1 MKIPTLYSSLQELYL
16 DVSIYGKIVSARP
29 GNKDELREV
38 LFEEFKLS
46 HPLPSLELQ
55 RYELSDLVSNDFD
68 IGDEELSLSEN
79 ESLID
84 ITDEGVT
91 LDIPE
96 SYEEVP
102 DDIRVL
108 YNYENRV
115 TDELREKYLS
125 YGIEEFEGDASI
137 LGTVTP
143 NEDSVLTDE
152 EVEQLENG
160 GISEESEYEEEQG
173 LEFEFDSDDNEEDE
187 YEEEYEEEVE
197 DSDEYEEEDSDEEYE
212 IEDSNEYEEEYEEEV
227 DDSDGYEEEIEDSDE
242 YEEEYEEVEDSDE
255 YEEEVEDSDEYE
267 EEYEEE
273 IDDTDSYEEPP
284 DEEDILEEP
293 KEQAS
298 VSLDNK
304 FVSSDNFS
312 ERASPPKKEDIAVE
326 EPSIDEV
333 PKDLRQFLR
342 KYPRC
347 DIKFA
352 LKYFSKKEIDK
363 AILIGKIVRRGNKLH
378 I

>member
-29 GNKDELREV
+29 RNKDELREV

-55 RYELSDLVSNDFD
+55 RYELSDLVSDDFD

-160 GISEESEYEEEQG
+160 GISEEPEYEEEQG
-173 LEFEFDSDDNEEDE
+173 LEFEFDSDDSEEDE
-187 YEEEYEEEVE
+187 YEEEYEEEVDDSDEYEEDSDEYEEEYEEETDDSDSYEEEYEEEVE
-197 DSDEYEEEDSDEEYE
+197 DSDEYEEE
-212 IEDSNEYEEEYEEEV
+212 
-227 DDSDGYEEEIEDSDE
+227 
-242 YEEEYEEVEDSDE
+242 
-255 YEEEVEDSDEYE
+255 
-267 EEYEEE
+267 
-273 IDDTDSYEEPP
+273 IDNSDSYEEPP
-284 DEEDILEEP
+284 DEEDMMEEP

-298 VSLDNK
+298 VSSDNK
-304 FVSSDNFS
+304 FISSDNFS

>member
-29 GNKDELREV
+29 RNKDELREV

-55 RYELSDLVSNDFD
+55 RYELSDLVSDDFD

-84 ITDEGVT
+84 ITNEGVT

-212 IEDSNEYEEEYEEEV
+212 IEDSDEYEEEYEEEV
-227 DDSDGYEEEIEDSDE
+227 DDSDEYEEDYEEEIE
-242 YEEEYEEVEDSDE
+242 
-255 YEEEVEDSDEYE
+255 
-267 EEYEEE
+267 
-273 IDDTDSYEEPP
+273 DTDSYEEPP
-284 DEEDILEEP
+284 DEADMLEEP

-298 VSLDNK
+298 VSSDNK

>member
-29 GNKDELREV
+29 RNKDELREV

-96 SYEEVP
+96 SYEEIP

-160 GISEESEYEEEQG
+160 GISEEPEYEEEQG

-187 YEEEYEEEVE
+187 YEEEYKEEVE

-212 IEDSNEYEEEYEEEV
+212 IEDSDEYEEE
-227 DDSDGYEEEIEDSDE
+227 YEEEIEDSDE
-242 YEEEYEEVEDSDE
+242 YEEEIEDSDE
-255 YEEEVEDSDEYE
+255 YGEEYEEVEDSDEYE

-273 IDDTDSYEEPP
+273 IEDTDSYKEPP
-284 DEEDILEEP
+284 DEEDMLEEP

-298 VSLDNK
+298 VSSDNK
-304 FVSSDNFS
+304 FISSDNFS
-312 ERASPPKKEDIAVE
+312 ERASPPKKEDITVD

>member
-29 GNKDELREV
+29 RNKDELREV

-137 LGTVTP
+137 LGTATP

-160 GISEESEYEEEQG
+160 GISEEPEYEEEQG

-187 YEEEYEEEVE
+187 YEEEYEEEVD
-197 DSDEYEEEDSDEEYE
+197 DSDEYEEEV
-212 IEDSNEYEEEYEEEV
+212 N
-227 DDSDGYEEEIEDSDE
+227 DSDE
-242 YEEEYEEVEDSDE
+242 YEEEYEEEI
-255 YEEEVEDSDEYE
+255 EDSDEYE

-298 VSLDNK
+298 VSSDNK
-304 FVSSDNFS
+304 FISSNNFS

>member
-29 GNKDELREV
+29 RNKDELREV

-160 GISEESEYEEEQG
+160 GISEEPEYEEEQG

-187 YEEEYEEEVE
+187 YEEEYEEEVD
-197 DSDEYEEEDSDEEYE
+197 DSD
-212 IEDSNEYEEEYEEEV
+212 EYEEEYEEEV
-227 DDSDGYEEEIEDSDE
+227 DDSDSYEEEYEEEVEDFDE
-242 YEEEYEEVEDSDE
+242 YEEEYEEESDD

-284 DEEDILEEP
+284 DEEDMLEEP

-298 VSLDNK
+298 VSSDNK
-304 FVSSDNFS
+304 FISSDNFS
-312 ERASPPKKEDIAVE
+312 ERASPPKKEDIVVE

>member
-29 GNKDELREV
+29 RNKDELREV

-160 GISEESEYEEEQG
+160 GISEEPEYEEEQG

-212 IEDSNEYEEEYEEEV
+212 IEDSDEYEEEYKEEV
-227 DDSDGYEEEIEDSDE
+227 DDSDEYEEEIEDSDE

-273 IDDTDSYEEPP
+273 IEDTDSYEEPP
-284 DEEDILEEP
+284 DEEDMLEEQ

-298 VSLDNK
+298 VSSDNK
-304 FVSSDNFS
+304 FISSDNFS

>member
-29 GNKDELREV
+29 RNKDELREV

-96 SYEEVP
+96 SYEEIP

-160 GISEESEYEEEQG
+160 GISEEPEYEEEQG

-187 YEEEYEEEVE
+187 YEEEYKEEVE

-212 IEDSNEYEEEYEEEV
+212 IEDSDE
-227 DDSDGYEEEIEDSDE
+227 YEEEIEDSDE

-255 YEEEVEDSDEYE
+255 YEEE
-267 EEYEEE
+267 YEEE
-273 IDDTDSYEEPP
+273 IEDTDSYKEPP
-284 DEEDILEEP
+284 DEEDMLEEP

-298 VSLDNK
+298 VSSDNK
-304 FVSSDNFS
+304 FISSDNFS
-312 ERASPPKKEDIAVE
+312 ERASPPKKEDITVD

>member
-29 GNKDELREV
+29 RNKDELREV

-55 RYELSDLVSNDFD
+55 RYELSDLVSDDFD

-173 LEFEFDSDDNEEDE
+173 LEFEFDSDDSEED
-187 YEEEYEEEVE
+187 
-197 DSDEYEEEDSDEEYE
+197 
-212 IEDSNEYEEEYEEEV
+212 EYEEEYEEEV
-227 DDSDGYEEEIEDSDE
+227 DDSDEYEEDSDE
-242 YEEEYEEVEDSDE
+242 YEEEYEEETDDSDSYEEE

-273 IDDTDSYEEPP
+273 SNDYEEEVEDSGEYEEEYEEEIDNSDSYEEPP
-284 DEEDILEEP
+284 DEADMLEKP

-298 VSLDNK
+298 VSSDNK
-304 FVSSDNFS
+304 FISSDNFS
-312 ERASPPKKEDIAVE
+312 ERASPPKKEDISVE

>member
-29 GNKDELREV
+29 RNKDELREV

-160 GISEESEYEEEQG
+160 GILEEPEYDEEQG

-212 IEDSNEYEEEYEEEV
+212 IEDSDEYEEEV
-227 DDSDGYEEEIEDSDE
+227 NDSDE
-242 YEEEYEEVEDSDE
+242 YEEEYEEEI
-255 YEEEVEDSDEYE
+255 EDSDEYE

-284 DEEDILEEP
+284 DEEDMLEEP

-298 VSLDNK
+298 VSSDNK
-304 FVSSDNFS
+304 FISSDNFS

>member
-29 GNKDELREV
+29 RNKDELREV

-96 SYEEVP
+96 SYKEVP

-160 GISEESEYEEEQG
+160 GISEEPEYEEEQG
-173 LEFEFDSDDNEEDE
+173 LEFEFDSDDSEEDE

-212 IEDSNEYEEEYEEEV
+212 IEDSDEYEEEV
-227 DDSDGYEEEIEDSDE
+227 NDSDEYEEEYEEEIEDSDE
-242 YEEEYEEVEDSDE
+242 YEEEYEE
-255 YEEEVEDSDEYE
+255 
-267 EEYEEE
+267 E
-273 IDDTDSYEEPP
+273 IEDTDSYEEPP
-284 DEEDILEEP
+284 DEEDMLEEP

-298 VSLDNK
+298 VSSDNK
-304 FVSSDNFS
+304 FISSDNFS

>member
-29 GNKDELREV
+29 RNKDELREV

-55 RYELSDLVSNDFD
+55 RYELSDLVSDDFD

-160 GISEESEYEEEQG
+160 GISEEPEYEEEQG
-173 LEFEFDSDDNEEDE
+173 LEFEFDFDDSEEDE

-212 IEDSNEYEEEYEEEV
+212 IEDSDEY
-227 DDSDGYEEEIEDSDE
+227 DEEIEDSDE

-255 YEEEVEDSDEYE
+255 YEEE
-267 EEYEEE
+267 YEEE
-273 IDDTDSYEEPP
+273 IEDTDSYEEPP
-284 DEEDILEEP
+284 DEEDMLEEP

-298 VSLDNK
+298 VSSDNK
-304 FVSSDNFS
+304 FISSDNFS
-312 ERASPPKKEDIAVE
+312 ERASPPKKEDIVVE

>member
-29 GNKDELREV
+29 RNKDELREV

-160 GISEESEYEEEQG
+160 GISEEPEYEEEQG
-173 LEFEFDSDDNEEDE
+173 LKFEFDSDDNEEDE
-187 YEEEYEEEVE
+187 YEEEYKEEVE

-212 IEDSNEYEEEYEEEV
+212 IEDS
-227 DDSDGYEEEIEDSDE
+227 DDSDE
-242 YEEEYEEVEDSDE
+242 YEEEYEEESDD

-284 DEEDILEEP
+284 DEEDMLEEP

-298 VSLDNK
+298 VSSDNK
-304 FVSSDNFS
+304 FISSDNFS
-312 ERASPPKKEDIAVE
+312 ERASPPKKEDIVVE

>member
-29 GNKDELREV
+29 RNKDELREV

-115 TDELREKYLS
+115 TDELRKKYLS

-160 GISEESEYEEEQG
+160 GISEEQEYEEEQG
-173 LEFEFDSDDNEEDE
+173 LEFEFDSDDNEEYE

-197 DSDEYEEEDSDEEYE
+197 NSDEYEKEDSDEEYE
-212 IEDSNEYEEEYEEEV
+212 IEDSDEYEEEYGEEV
-227 DDSDGYEEEIEDSDE
+227 DDSDEYEEEVNDSDE
-242 YEEEYEEVEDSDE
+242 YEEEYEEEI
-255 YEEEVEDSDEYE
+255 EDSDEYE

-293 KEQAS
+293 NEQAS
-298 VSLDNK
+298 VSSDNK

>member
-29 GNKDELREV
+29 RNKDELREV

-160 GISEESEYEEEQG
+160 GISEEPEYEEEQG
-173 LEFEFDSDDNEEDE
+173 LEFEFNSDDSEEDE
-187 YEEEYEEEVE
+187 YEEEYEEEVDDSDEYEEDSDEYEEEYEEETDDSDSYEEEYEEEVE
-197 DSDEYEEEDSDEEYE
+197 DSDEYEE
-212 IEDSNEYEEEYEEEV
+212 
-227 DDSDGYEEEIEDSDE
+227 
-242 YEEEYEEVEDSDE
+242 
-255 YEEEVEDSDEYE
+255 
-267 EEYEEE
+267 
-273 IDDTDSYEEPP
+273 DTDSFEEPP
-284 DEEDILEEP
+284 DEEDMLEES

-298 VSLDNK
+298 VSSDNK
-304 FVSSDNFS
+304 FISSDNFS
-312 ERASPPKKEDIAVE
+312 ERASPPKKEDITVD

>member
-29 GNKDELREV
+29 RNKDELREV

-55 RYELSDLVSNDFD
+55 RYELSDLISDDFD

-91 LDIPE
+91 LDISE

-160 GISEESEYEEEQG
+160 GISEEPEYEEEQG
-173 LEFEFDSDDNEEDE
+173 LEFEFDSDDSEEDE
-187 YEEEYEEEVE
+187 YEEEYEEEVDDSDEYEEDSDEYEEEYEEETDDSDSYEEEYEEEVE
-197 DSDEYEEEDSDEEYE
+197 DSDEYEEEYEEDTDS
-212 IEDSNEYEEEYEEEV
+212 YEEESDDYEEEV
-227 DDSDGYEEEIEDSDE
+227 D
-242 YEEEYEEVEDSDE
+242 
-255 YEEEVEDSDEYE
+255 DSDEYE

-273 IDDTDSYEEPP
+273 IDDTGSYEEPP

-298 VSLDNK
+298 VSSDNK
-304 FVSSDNFS
+304 FISSDNFS
-312 ERASPPKKEDIAVE
+312 ERASPPKKEDITLD

>member
-29 GNKDELREV
+29 RNKDELREV

-68 IGDEELSLSEN
+68 IGDEELNLSEN

-160 GISEESEYEEEQG
+160 GISEEPEYEEEQG

-187 YEEEYEEEVE
+187 YEEEYEEEVD
-197 DSDEYEEEDSDEEYE
+197 DSDS
-212 IEDSNEYEEEYEEEV
+212 YEEEYEEESDDYEEEV
-227 DDSDGYEEEIEDSDE
+227 DDFDEYEEKYEEEIE
-242 YEEEYEEVEDSDE
+242 
-255 YEEEVEDSDEYE
+255 
-267 EEYEEE
+267 
-273 IDDTDSYEEPP
+273 DTDSYEEPP
-284 DEEDILEEP
+284 DEENMLEEP

-298 VSLDNK
+298 VSSDNK
-304 FVSSDNFS
+304 FISSDNFS

>member
-29 GNKDELREV
+29 RNKDELREV

-96 SYEEVP
+96 SYEEIP

-160 GISEESEYEEEQG
+160 GISEEPEYEEEQG

-187 YEEEYEEEVE
+187 YEEEYKEEVE
-197 DSDEYEEEDSDEEYE
+197 DSDEYEEEDSDEEY
-212 IEDSNEYEEEYEEEV
+212 
-227 DDSDGYEEEIEDSDE
+227 EIEDSDE

-255 YEEEVEDSDEYE
+255 YEEE
-267 EEYEEE
+267 YEEE
-273 IDDTDSYEEPP
+273 IEDTDSYKEPP
-284 DEEDILEEP
+284 DEEDMLEEP

-298 VSLDNK
+298 VSSDNK
-304 FVSSDNFS
+304 FISSDNFS
-312 ERASPPKKEDIAVE
+312 ERASPPKKEDITVD

>member
-29 GNKDELREV
+29 RNKDELREV

-55 RYELSDLVSNDFD
+55 RYELSDLVSDDFD

-173 LEFEFDSDDNEEDE
+173 LEFEFDSDDSEEDE

-197 DSDEYEEEDSDEEYE
+197 DSDEYEEE
-212 IEDSNEYEEEYEEEV
+212 
-227 DDSDGYEEEIEDSDE
+227 
-242 YEEEYEEVEDSDE
+242 YEEVEDSDE
-255 YEEEVEDSDEYE
+255 YEEDYK
-267 EEYEEE
+267 EE
-273 IDDTDSYEEPP
+273 IEDTDSYEEPP
-284 DEEDILEEP
+284 DEADMLEEP

-298 VSLDNK
+298 VSSDNK
-304 FVSSDNFS
+304 FISSDNFS
-312 ERASPPKKEDIAVE
+312 ERASPPKKEDISVE

>member
-29 GNKDELREV
+29 RNKDELREV

-160 GISEESEYEEEQG
+160 GISEEPEYEEEQG

-187 YEEEYEEEVE
+187 YEEEYEEEVD
-197 DSDEYEEEDSDEEYE
+197 DSD
-212 IEDSNEYEEEYEEEV
+212 EYEEEYEEEV
-227 DDSDGYEEEIEDSDE
+227 DDSDSYEEEYEEEVEDYDE
-242 YEEEYEEVEDSDE
+242 YEEEYEEESDD

-267 EEYEEE
+267 EEYEEGIE
-273 IDDTDSYEEPP
+273 DTDSYKEPP
-284 DEEDILEEP
+284 DEEDMLEEP

-298 VSLDNK
+298 VSSDNK
-304 FVSSDNFS
+304 FISSDNFS
-312 ERASPPKKEDIAVE
+312 ERASPPKKEDITVD

>member
-29 GNKDELREV
+29 RNKDELREV

-160 GISEESEYEEEQG
+160 GISEEPEYEEEQG

-212 IEDSNEYEEEYEEEV
+212 IEDSDEYEEEV
-227 DDSDGYEEEIEDSDE
+227 NDSDEYEEEYEEEIEDSDE
-242 YEEEYEEVEDSDE
+242 YEED
-255 YEEEVEDSDEYE
+255 
-267 EEYEEE
+267 YEEE
-273 IDDTDSYEEPP
+273 IEDTDSYEEPP
-284 DEEDILEEP
+284 DEEDMLEEP

-298 VSLDNK
+298 VSSDNK

>member
-29 GNKDELREV
+29 RNKDELREV

-84 ITDEGVT
+84 ITDDGVT

-160 GISEESEYEEEQG
+160 GILEEPEYEEEQG

-197 DSDEYEEEDSDEEYE
+197 DSDEYEEESD
-212 IEDSNEYEEEYEEEV
+212 EYEEEYEEEV
-227 DDSDGYEEEIEDSDE
+227 DDSDSYEEEYEEEVDDSDE

-255 YEEEVEDSDEYE
+255 YEEEVDDSDEYE
-267 EEYEEE
+267 EEYKEE
-273 IDDTDSYEEPP
+273 IEDTDSYEEPP
-284 DEEDILEEP
+284 DEADMLEEP

-298 VSLDNK
+298 VSSDNK

-312 ERASPPKKEDIAVE
+312 ERASPSKKEDISVE

>member
-29 GNKDELREV
+29 RNKDELREV

-96 SYEEVP
+96 SYKEVP

-160 GISEESEYEEEQG
+160 GISEEPEYEEEQG
-173 LEFEFDSDDNEEDE
+173 LEFEFNSDDSED
-187 YEEEYEEEVE
+187 
-197 DSDEYEEEDSDEEYE
+197 
-212 IEDSNEYEEEYEEEV
+212 EYEEEYEEEV
-227 DDSDGYEEEIEDSDE
+227 DDSDEYEEEYEEEVDDSDSYEEEYEEEIEDSDE
-242 YEEEYEEVEDSDE
+242 YEEEYEEDTDSYEEESDD
-255 YEEEVEDSDEYE
+255 YEEEVDDSDEYE

-273 IDDTDSYEEPP
+273 SDDIDSYEEPSNEGIL
-284 DEEDILEEP
+284 DEEDMFEEP
-293 KEQAS
+293 EEQAS
-298 VSLDNK
+298 VSSDNK
-304 FVSSDNFS
+304 FLSSDNFS

>member
-29 GNKDELREV
+29 RNKDELREV

-160 GISEESEYEEEQG
+160 GILEEQEYEEEQG

-212 IEDSNEYEEEYEEEV
+212 IEDS
-227 DDSDGYEEEIEDSDE
+227 DE

-255 YEEEVEDSDEYE
+255 YEEEVEDSNEYE

-273 IDDTDSYEEPP
+273 IEDTDSYEELP
-284 DEEDILEEP
+284 DEEDMLEEP

-298 VSLDNK
+298 VSSDNK
-304 FVSSDNFS
+304 FISSDNFS

>member
-29 GNKDELREV
+29 RNKDELREV

-96 SYEEVP
+96 SYEEIP

-160 GISEESEYEEEQG
+160 GISEEPEYEEEQG

-187 YEEEYEEEVE
+187 YEEEYKEEVE

-212 IEDSNEYEEEYEEEV
+212 IEDS
-227 DDSDGYEEEIEDSDE
+227 
-242 YEEEYEEVEDSDE
+242 
-255 YEEEVEDSDEYE
+255 DEYE

-273 IDDTDSYEEPP
+273 IEDSDYEEEYEEEIEDTDSYKEPP
-284 DEEDILEEP
+284 DEEDMLEEP

-298 VSLDNK
+298 VSSDNK
-304 FVSSDNFS
+304 FISSDNFS
-312 ERASPPKKEDIAVE
+312 ERASPPKKEDITVD